1 MSKTFDD
8 LCDQIEQ
15 NAVKDRER
23 LEGYLDEVGK
33 ASIGDPELAAAL
45 AESIVD
51 VSEVLTKNNAQLVLL
66 AQLRL
71 KKELENKKKE
81 GEGFD
86 DSESEG
92 MFEEIEDDLDTN

>member
-15 NAVKDRER
+15 NAVKDRKR
-23 LEGYLDEVGK
+23 LEGYLDQVGK
-33 ASIGDPELAAAL
+33 ASIGDPEIAAAL

-71 KKELENKKKE
+71 KKELEKSKKDGDDF
-81 GEGFD
+81 GEN
-86 DSESEG
+86 ESEE
-92 MFEEIEDDLDTN
+92 MFDEIEDDLDAN